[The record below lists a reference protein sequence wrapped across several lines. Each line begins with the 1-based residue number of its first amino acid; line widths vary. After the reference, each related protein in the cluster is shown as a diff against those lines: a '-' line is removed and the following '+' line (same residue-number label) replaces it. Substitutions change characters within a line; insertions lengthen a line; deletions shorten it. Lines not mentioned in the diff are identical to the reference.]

1 MRYSSRFLKD
11 IEMKVTINLK
21 DEIYQDLKIAA
32 KNNDSTI
39 SDEVEKAIVMMLKK
53 RALIRKIMKETIN
66 EYDEVMKKLAG

>member
-1 MRYSSRFLKD
+1 VRYSSRFLKD